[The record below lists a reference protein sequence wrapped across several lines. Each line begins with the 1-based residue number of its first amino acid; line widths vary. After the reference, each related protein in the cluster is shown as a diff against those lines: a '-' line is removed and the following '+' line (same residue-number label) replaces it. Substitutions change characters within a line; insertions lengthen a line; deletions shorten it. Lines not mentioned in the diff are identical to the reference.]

1 MAGTPVKNSEPTPLR
16 RTRARRPGNYPP
28 AVAVTSWVLA
38 VTGTTAR
45 GLLPGVIAGDPD
57 QAGLPSQQRRAPLP
71 LTRTLE
77 DGGEGTPCT
86 AGNAA
91 HCRLV
96 RRSVTS
102 SSAGPLPKDEKNATT
117 WGSSADLL
125 SSAFH
130 SPCPD
135 RRAQRDG
142 AGTGRR
148 ATVIVAHSLACT

>member
-16 RTRARRPGNYPP
+16 RTRARRPGNHPP

-77 DGGEGTPCT
+77 DGSEARRAPPGMRHT
-86 AGNAA
+86 AGLSAA
-91 HCRLV
+91 QLLLHRLD
-96 RRSVTS
+96 RSPRMRKTPQL
-102 SSAGPLPKDEKNATT
+102 G
-117 WGSSADLL
+117 
-125 SSAFH
+125 
-130 SPCPD
+130 
-135 RRAQRDG
+135 
-142 AGTGRR
+142 
-148 ATVIVAHSLACT
+148 